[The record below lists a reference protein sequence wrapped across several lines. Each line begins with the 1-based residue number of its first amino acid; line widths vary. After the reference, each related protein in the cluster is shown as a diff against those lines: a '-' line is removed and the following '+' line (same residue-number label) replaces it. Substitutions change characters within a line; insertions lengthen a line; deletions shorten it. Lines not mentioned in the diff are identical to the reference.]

1 MIKSFL
7 LLLTFWSNLVLATE
21 TIVIVSPY
29 SASHSGSPAMFR
41 IIEQAN
47 RMQSQYNFIL
57 EFKPGGEQILAVRHI
72 DEQPHNRVAI
82 IAPKFVEHS
91 QSGRLNLDNYDA
103 VWSLGD
109 ACWGVIT
116 NVGDERQGVASL
128 AGHRELVVGGVGTG
142 NATHLTA
149 LQLASRYGFTVRYVP
164 FKSNM
169 DALLLMT
176 GDGSVN
182 MVLERVSSYQ
192 QMKARNPN
200 LKMLAMNCPKRHPDL
215 PNTKT
220 LSEQGI
226 IAPTVFNIVIAN
238 RAMRAGRQDDI
249 ARVLTQATNQIGV
262 KPIQDISDFRP
273 SQFDN
278 VPVGVYYNKHIRLLE
293 QLLYKHRNQISQ

>member
-1 MIKSFL
+1 M
-7 LLLTFWSNLVLATE
+7 LTFWSNFVLGAENIT
-21 TIVIVSPY
+21 IVSPY

-47 RMQSQYNFIL
+47 RMQSQYNFVL
-57 EFKPGGEQILAVRHI
+57 EFRPGGEQILAVRYM
-72 DEQPHNRVAI
+72 DEHPHNRMAI
-82 IAPKFVEHS
+82 VAPKFVEHTVTR
-91 QSGRLNLDNYDA
+91 RLNLTDYDP

-116 NVGDERQGVASL
+116 NVGDQRQGVASL
-128 AGHRELVVGGVGTG
+128 QGQRELVVGGVGIG
-142 NATHLTA
+142 NAAHLTA

-182 MVLERVSSYQ
+182 MVVERVANYQ
-192 QMKARNPN
+192 QMKARNPK
-200 LKMLAMNCPKRHPDL
+200 LQMLAMSCSKRHPDL
-215 PNTKT
+215 PAVKT

-226 IAPTVFNIVIAN
+226 TAPTVFNIVIAN
-238 RAMRAGRQDDI
+238 RAMQPWRQDEI
-249 ARVLTQATNQIGV
+249 ARILTQATSQIGQATV
-262 KPIQDISDFRP
+262 QSLSDMRP

-278 VPVGVYYNKHIRLLE
+278 VPVTVYYNKHVRLLE
-293 QLLYKHRNQISQ
+293 QLLYRHRNNIAQ